1 MSDFISFDWSNDEIS
16 DRVLKLNNGKVMH
29 CVVSP
34 KMVSKFS
41 SSRSFSFEKIYK
53 EEVESYSENTD
64 EPVRKSFNI
73 LVKLAL
79 HVMNLLP
86 IPIQCAID
94 VRLPDL
100 ELLHHFTDLL
110 EC

>member
-1 MSDFISFDWSNDEIS
+1 M
-16 DRVLKLNNGKVMH
+16 
-29 CVVSP
+29 
-34 KMVSKFS
+34 
-41 SSRSFSFEKIYK
+41 YK

-86 IPIQCAID
+86 IPVQCAID
-94 VRLPDL
+94 VRRSDL
-100 ELLHHFTDLL
+100 TRLHHSIDLL
-110 EC
+110 ERGTSRIETKSIVSQYRWTQEIDLTIQGSVV